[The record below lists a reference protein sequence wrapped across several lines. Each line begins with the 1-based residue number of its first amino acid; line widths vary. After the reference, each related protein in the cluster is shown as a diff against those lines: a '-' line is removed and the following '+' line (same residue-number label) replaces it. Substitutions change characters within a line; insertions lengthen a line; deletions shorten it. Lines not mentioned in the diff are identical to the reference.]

1 MITEEQ
7 MDSWVSQFD
16 YWEIWDQCCMNLF
29 RNTPFA
35 YQKIFEWSES
45 EEEFIKRA
53 AFALMAVLAVHD

>member
-1 MITEEQ
+1 
-7 MDSWVSQFD
+7 
-16 YWEIWDQCCMNLF
+16 MNLF

-45 EEEFIKRA
+45 KEEFIKRA